1 MLLVLDTQ
9 RVDRLSCYGY
19 EQPTSRCLDEFASD
33 ATLFRHAYAPA
44 QWTVPS
50 HTSMFTG
57 LYPGQHQ
64 MLHAYST
71 LPKSIPTIAE
81 ILARSGYFTA
91 AFCNNPLLGVVNTGL
106 QKGFQSF
113 LNYSGLMTSRPNQ
126 EGSARSIFDWYRHY
140 FKRLTAHTLTTM
152 QDAFARSDLLL
163 DLSFS
168 PLMTPLWQTALSFKG
183 NTGRSLNHAAKLLI
197 ERKNIAEDKPI
208 FSFINL
214 MGTHMPYHP
223 PRHLIERFAPEV
235 HASHVARRQLRQFN
249 SDVFGWLAPLS
260 KELDAESKCIL
271 DGIYDAEVAN
281 QDQLVGEFFK
291 KLGDAGVLDRTLVVI
306 CADHGEHLGE
316 KHLMGHTMSLYNA
329 LVHVPLIIR
338 DPSGDFPRGT
348 TVDRVVS
355 TRRIFHTLLAAA
367 GQGDEQEQ
375 KYSLTNY
382 AASDPEE
389 GNIVSVGVTPQNLLN
404 IMQRRRPDLITT
416 HRCDQ
421 PRTAIWNDRYKLI
434 QIGDVGSEFYDI
446 IDDPEEKTNLYDILP
461 EQVEILQEKLRGFL
475 SQTSLAGVGME
486 AVGAGQVQ
494 DKGAVETGRGQ
505 APVQGASPFPTPA
518 APTQATPFE
527 KQFYEQNDPQVQ
539 RRLHD
544 LGYVD

>member
-1 MLLVLDTQ
+1 MTARLDIMLLVLDTQ

-19 EQPTSRCLDEFASD
+19 QQPTSRCLDEFATD
-33 ATLFRHAYAPA
+33 ATLFQHAYAPA

-71 LPKSIPTIAE
+71 LPKNIPTVAE
-81 ILARSGYFTA
+81 ILACRGYFTA

-126 EGSARSIFDWYRHY
+126 EGMSKNLFDRYRHH
-140 FKRLTAHTLTTM
+140 FKRLVAHTLTTM

-168 PLMTPLWQTALSFKG
+168 PLMAPLWQTALSFKG
-183 NTGRSLNHAAKLLI
+183 NTARSLNHAAKLLI
-197 ERKNIAEDKPI
+197 ERRNIAEDQPV

-223 PRHLIERFAPEV
+223 PRYEIERFAPEV
-235 HASHVARRQLRQFN
+235 HTSRTARRQLRQFN

-260 KELDAESKCIL
+260 HELAAESKSIL
-271 DGIYDAEVAN
+271 DGMYDAEVAN
-281 QDQLVGEFFK
+281 QDELVGAFFK
-291 KLGDAGVLDRTLVVI
+291 KLSDTGVLDHTLVII

-316 KHLMGHTMSLYNA
+316 KHLMGHSMSLYNS

-338 DPSGDFPRGT
+338 DPNGDFPRGA

-355 TRRIFHTLLAAA
+355 TRRVFHTILAAA
-367 GQGDEQEQ
+367 GQGDTQGQE
-375 KYSLTNY
+375 YTLANY
-382 AASDPEE
+382 AASDPEQ
-389 GNIVSVGVTPQNLLN
+389 GNIFSVGVTPQNLLN
-404 IMQRRRPDLITT
+404 VMQRRRPDLITAY
-416 HRCDQ
+416 HCDQ
-421 PRTAIWNDRYKLI
+421 PRSAVWNDRYKLI
-434 QIGDVGSEFYDI
+434 QIGDVDSELYDI
-446 IDDPEEKTNLYDILP
+446 LDDPEEKTNLHDILP
-461 EQVEILQEKLRGFL
+461 EQVEALQEKLQGFL
-475 SQTSLAGVGME
+475 SQTHLAG
-486 AVGAGQVQ
+486 AGL
-494 DKGAVETGRGQ
+494 AR
-505 APVQGASPFPTPA
+505 A
-518 APTQATPFE
+518 ATSDDQLH
-527 KQFYEQNDPQVQ
+527 QRNDPQVQ
-539 RRLHD
+539 RRLRD
-544 LGYVD
+544 LGYVE